1 MPEFQIILEGTKLKF
16 NSIKYIFRKKSI
28 IFFFNKVFYKL
39 YDIYM
44 YRDFIFL
51 VDERLRTN
59 ILCLICVIVKN
70 TNMDKHTIYMNKLY
84 YIKF

>member
-16 NSIKYIFRKKSI
+16 NSIIYIFRKKSI
-28 IFFFNKVFYKL
+28 KSIIYIYISNKVFYKL

-44 YRDFIFL
+44 YRYFIFL

-59 ILCLICVIVKN
+59 MLCLISVLVTN
-70 TNMDKHTIYMNKLY
+70 TNMDKTY
-84 YIKF
+84 YIYE